1 MIRGN
6 EPLQSDGNSGSRC
19 HHLCHRRDPVAHDAK
34 RSRRQLTSFNL
45 LIVIALG
52 SAMGDVMF

>member
-1 MIRGN
+1 MEILVRVVTIYVIGVI
-6 EPLQSDGNSGSRC
+6 LLRMM
-19 HHLCHRRDPVAHDAK
+19 RK